1 MKAMEE
7 IKNVANKGVE
17 EAVLRLSQMY
27 GFDFAEAM
35 QRLAEPLVAVVE
47 PVVEQEQEQ
56 EQVQEVSF
64 YEPSAL
70 WSREED
76 DEESSDEEEY
86 SDAIDSSADDESSGS
101 DMDVDGS
108 ASSSASSPSASASSS
123 ASASADKKRKTREAA
138 KGCRVLAKCLTNGQ
152 RVRTAV
158 SASTCK
164 AQLEGS
170 YHAATKK
177 IAYGGKFYSL
187 NQFAELQIET
197 NIPTRCKAVNAW
209 SNCMCEI
216 NGKFVKMTNL
226 PVLSA

>member
-1 MKAMEE
+1 MDAMMMKAMEE
-7 IKNVANKGVE
+7 IKKVADKGVE

-35 QRLAEPLVAVVE
+35 QRLAEPVAVVE
-47 PVVEQEQEQ
+47 PVVEQEQVE
-56 EQVQEVSF
+56 EQEVSS

-86 SDAIDSSADDESSGS
+86 SDAIDSSADDES
-101 DMDVDGS
+101 DIDGS

-138 KGCRVLAKCLTNGQ
+138 KGCRVLSKCLTDGQ

-170 YHAATKK
+170 YNATTKK

-216 NGKFVKMTNL
+216 DGKFVKMTNL

>member
-1 MKAMEE
+1 MDAMMMKAMEE
-7 IKNVANKGVE
+7 IKKVADKGVE

-47 PVVEQEQEQ
+47 EVQEQEQ
-56 EQVQEVSF
+56 KQVQEVSS

-101 DMDVDGS
+101 DMDIGGS
-108 ASSSASSPSASASSS
+108 ASSSVSSS
-123 ASASADKKRKTREAA
+123 VSASADKKRKTREAA
-138 KGCRVLAKCLTNGQ
+138 KGCRMLSKCLTDGQ

-158 SASTCK
+158 SASMGK

-187 NQFAELQIET
+187 NQFAQLQIEM
-197 NIPTRCKAVNAW
+197 NSPTRGKAVNAW

-226 PVLSA
+226 PALSA